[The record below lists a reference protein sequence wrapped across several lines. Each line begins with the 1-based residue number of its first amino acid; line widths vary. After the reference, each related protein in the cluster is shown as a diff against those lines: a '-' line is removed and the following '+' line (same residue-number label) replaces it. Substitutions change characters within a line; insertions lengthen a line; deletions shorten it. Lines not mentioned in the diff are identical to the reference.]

1 VMFVVQREIRRVV
14 CCVLCRQGFG
24 VDSAGAEVGIFGT
37 KVERWDPPDPP
48 PPPAWWLRFSLP
60 IQRQQGLMHVH
71 HLVSPGWA
79 LFGGGKL
86 H

>member
-24 VDSAGAEVGIFGT
+24 VDSAGSKVGIFGT
-37 KVERWDPPDPP
+37 KVERWDP
-48 PPPAWWLRFSLP
+48 ALP
-60 IQRQQGLMHVH
+60 KPGGCVSVSQSSMQQGLMHVH